1 MVWSLDSVL
10 RRDSDK
16 QYAKGIILESIAR
29 LNRYSIF
36 LSQSF
41 ALFGLFSPLHKK
53 PSKNEQFPAMY
64 QGNKCL
70 TIRKSLIKQKEI
82 FLCHLLR

>member
-1 MVWSLDSVL
+1 
-10 RRDSDK
+10 
-16 QYAKGIILESIAR
+16 
-29 LNRYSIF
+29 

-41 ALFGLFSPLHKK
+41 SLFGLFSPLHQKS
-53 PSKNEQFPAMY
+53 SKNEQFPAMY
-64 QGNKCL
+64 QGQKCL